1 MESRR
6 SMERIYFD
14 NNATTPLDPAVREA
28 MLPNLSEQYGNPSSG
43 HHFGEQALAAIT
55 KAREQTASLFNCRAK
70 SIFFTSGG
78 TEANNTAIWS
88 AVFAFPGKKQIISS
102 AVEHASVLKPLEFL
116 QKRFGYAIELLPV
129 GQDGALDL
137 QLLSQ
142 AIGPETALVTL
153 MGANNE
159 SGVIWPLAEIGA
171 LCREK
176 NVLFHCDAV
185 QLVGKERIDLEA
197 LPVDYLAVA
206 AHKFHGPKGVGALYV
221 KRTAP
226 FTPMIMG
233 AGQERAHR
241 AGTENVAG
249 IVGMGQA
256 AELAAGYLESGSL
269 RVLELRNRL
278 QARIL
283 AEIDDV
289 MVNGVTQ
296 PRLPNTL
303 NVSFKNCA
311 SGAIVQELDERGIAV
326 SAHSACH
333 NGDLDP
339 SHVLRAMA
347 VPETHIHG
355 TLRLSLRRFNSNGE
369 VDILCDVLP
378 GIVEKSRQSA
388 AV

>member
-1 MESRR
+1 MPLRR
-6 SMERIYFD
+6 
-14 NNATTPLDPAVREA
+14 LDPAVREA
-28 MLPNLSEQYGNPSSG
+28 MLPYLNERYGNPSSG
-43 HHFGEQALAAIT
+43 HRFGEEALAGIT
-55 KAREQTASLFNCRAK
+55 KAREQTSSLFNCRPK

-88 AVFAFPGKKQIISS
+88 AVSAFPEKKHIISS
-102 AVEHASVLKPLEFL
+102 AVEHASVLRPLEFL
-116 QKRFGYAIELLPV
+116 QQRFGYTIDLLPV
-129 GQDGALDL
+129 GQDGALNL
-137 QLLSQ
+137 QLLSGT
-142 AIGPETALVTL
+142 IRTDTVLVTL

-159 SGVIWPLAEIGA
+159 SGVVWPLAEIGA

-185 QLVGKERIDLEA
+185 QLVGKEPIDLKA
-197 LPVDYLAVA
+197 LSVDYLAVA

-226 FTPMIMG
+226 FTAFIMG
-233 AGQERAHR
+233 AGQEMGHR

-249 IVGMGQA
+249 IAGLGKA
-256 AELAAGYLESGSL
+256 AELAAGYLGTGKSGML
-269 RVLELRNRL
+269 ALRNRM
-278 QARIL
+278 QERIV
-283 AEIDDV
+283 AEIDDAI
-289 MVNGVTQ
+289 VNGVSQ

-311 SGAIVQELDERGIAV
+311 SGAMVQELDERGIAV

-355 TLRLSLRRFNSNGE
+355 TLRLSLSRFNTNAE
-369 VDILCDVLP
+369 VDALCAVLP
-378 GIVEKSRQSA
+378 GIVAKSRLGA